1 MSKFTYSNAGSQ
13 KNFRGKTPGPPAA
26 ASNAAG
32 KGAYNA
38 GEGKGKGGGEGGGR
52 GVRKGGKDCVMAL
65 GGMDAP
71 AYTSCRFLSTA
82 FMF

>member
-38 GEGKGKGGGEGGGR
+38 GEGGR
-52 GVRKGGKDCVMAL
+52 GVRKGGKGCVMAL
-65 GGMDAP
+65 GGDGRP
-71 AYTSCRFLSTA
+71 CVGHS
-82 FMF
+82 